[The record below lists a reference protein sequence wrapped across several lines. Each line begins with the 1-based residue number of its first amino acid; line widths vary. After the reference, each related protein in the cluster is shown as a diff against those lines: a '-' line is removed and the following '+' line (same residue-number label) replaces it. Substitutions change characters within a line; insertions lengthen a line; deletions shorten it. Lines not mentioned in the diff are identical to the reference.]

1 MAAAGRTAAAPS
13 SAAASGLH
21 GPVPDL
27 LFGAGLAYVLT
38 IPLLLY
44 AARHG
49 ISTWSATVTAALAL
63 FVSGPHYGATLLR
76 VYERRADRAK
86 YVLFA
91 LYATLVLAA
100 AVAFGLRSVWIGSL
114 IVTLYVTW
122 SPWHFAGQN
131 YGIALMFLRR
141 RGVEVEPRFKRW
153 FYLSFVLSFL
163 LAILSIHS
171 AASSL
176 VFAQGAS
183 NYRVYQILRA
193 GIPMEVVAWVA
204 PVVGGLYL
212 LSLGA
217 AARLVLRR
225 GSPRDLL
232 EPALLVLTQALWFA
246 LPAFGAMTGAYQM
259 LGLAFAPIWISTA
272 HAIQYLWVTSYYAKR
287 SSPAVPAGTF
297 LLKAALAGG
306 LLMVLPAVLF
316 APPLLGGQVIHF
328 AEAAVLVF
336 AGVNLH
342 HFVLDGAVWKLRD
355 GRVASVLLRTDPN
368 AAGQPADADRPGWLR
383 PALLGAGALCLALAV
398 YSSVAFWIVRS
409 PTAPLAEVERAHRV
423 LTWLGRGD
431 PQGCHQLAE
440 RHLQLGMLD
449 EAIDDYRS
457 CLHIVRDQM
466 RTQPSSELTQR
477 LARLLLLVRSADPAS
492 RDEAVRL
499 AVYATR
505 ADPEDLRA
513 FELLADAHAASGDLR
528 EAQQATRRAI
538 EVARATGAEDRAASL
553 EQRLA
558 HLDPVSLSAG
568 RRPAARRPD

>member
-1 MAAAGRTAAAPS
+1 MAAGQTATIAAPG
-13 SAAASGLH
+13 ARTTGLH
-21 GPVPDL
+21 GPISDT

-44 AARHG
+44 AARNG
-49 ISTWSATVTAALAL
+49 LSTWSADMTAALAL

-76 VYERRADRAK
+76 VYERRTDRRK

-91 LYATLVLAA
+91 VYATLLL
-100 AVAFGLRSVWIGSL
+100 AVAVSFGLRSVLIGSL
-114 IVTLYVTW
+114 LVTLYVTW

-141 RGVEVEPRFKRW
+141 RGVEVDPRFKRW
-153 FYLSFVLSFL
+153 FYLSFVFSFL

-171 AASSL
+171 AASAL
-176 VFAQGAS
+176 TFAQGSS

-193 GIPMEVVAWVA
+193 GIPIDVLLWVA

-217 AARLVLRR
+217 AARLVLRK

-232 EPALLVLTQALWFA
+232 EPGLLVLTQALWFA

-259 LGLAFAPIWISTA
+259 LGMAFAPIWISTA
-272 HAIQYLWVTSYYAKR
+272 HAVQYLWVTSYYAKR
-287 SSPAVPAGTF
+287 SSPAVPMAPF
-297 LLKAALAGG
+297 LLKALLAGG
-306 LLMVLPAVLF
+306 LLMVLPSLIF
-316 APPLLGGQVIHF
+316 APQLLGSQVVHY
-328 AEAAVLVF
+328 ADAAVLVF
-336 AGVNLH
+336 AGINLH

-355 GRVASVLLRTDPN
+355 GRVASVLLRTDPG
-368 AAGQPADADRPGWLR
+368 AATGPGDLDRPGWLR
-383 PALLGAGALCLALAV
+383 PVLWAGGAFCLAAAV
-398 YSSVAFWIVRS
+398 YLTAATWIVRS
-409 PTAPLAEVERAHRV
+409 PTMPLGEVERAHRI

-457 CLHIVRDQM
+457 CLRVVREQI
-466 RTQPSSELTQR
+466 RVQPSPLLTQR
-477 LARLLLLVRSADPAS
+477 LAYLLLTVRGSDPAS
-492 RDEAVRL
+492 LAEAERL
-499 AVYATR
+499 AAYATR
-505 ADPEDLRA
+505 AAPEDVGA
-513 FELLADAHAASGDLR
+513 FELLADVHVASGDLR
-528 EAQQATRRAI
+528 EAQQVTRRAI
-538 EVARATGAEDRAASL
+538 ELARASGADARAAFL

-558 HLDPVSLSAG
+558 SLDAMPL
-568 RRPAARRPD
+568 AARRRAN